1 MVRFK
6 QYYNEGF
13 KGKLGLIGVLASLAL
28 STPLL
33 SKSADPLFDQLSRH
47 EGYKT
52 NIYLDSKGIPTI
64 GIGFNLQEP
73 ANRRILA
80 KYGIT
85 DQQLK
90 SGLSESQIKTLFS
103 ESLKR
108 AKQDALKYLPD
119 LYNHPTQV
127 QNAIID
133 MAFNLGYTRL
143 SKFKDLRKSLMDKD
157 YKKASEDMIN
167 SLWAKQ
173 VGNRATYLADLVKS
187 SLSVSAVALS
197 LVNTFLPV
205 FRL

>member
-187 SLSVSAVALS
+187 S
-197 LVNTFLPV
+197 
-205 FRL
+205 